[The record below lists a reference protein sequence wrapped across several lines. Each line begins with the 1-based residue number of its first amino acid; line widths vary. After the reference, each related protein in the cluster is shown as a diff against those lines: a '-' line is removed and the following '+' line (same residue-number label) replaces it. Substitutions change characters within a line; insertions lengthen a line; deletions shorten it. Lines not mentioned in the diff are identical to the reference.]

1 MSEKTLT
8 PEDEISKAVEAY
20 HQRKKPKIK
29 ALAREFGVPYTT
41 LYGRVHGRKNGSQ
54 RADDNKA
61 LNQIQ
66 EKALISWLESLNAV
80 DISPPPTSIKASANW
95 LLARSGEDKTVGRN
109 WVYRFINRL
118 PPHFN
123 YNTLKPI
130 EKARIDSAD
139 LANLALWFRNVS
151 QVFEKH
157 EIQPA
162 EIYNWDE
169 TGYQIGQGKKQKVVS
184 TRTHSVVA
192 TSGPAESITGIE
204 CIAADSWSMLPWF
217 LPKGTNQIEEWFTD
231 TTMSNFRI
239 KPTPSGYI
247 DDITAFEW
255 LCCFQE
261 ATKTRVKKD
270 RPRVL
275 FMDNHVSH
283 ATIEFTTFCNKH
295 FIIPIWF
302 LPHTT
307 HFAQPLDGE
316 PFQCLKHFFRAE
328 NNEVAMYG
336 GSVVQKRDFF
346 RIIGDIRSKSFTP
359 RIIRSA
365 FKSRGIWPLNPEL
378 LLQPLQELID
388 KDAGELCIFSTPSP
402 PPELASSPVTS
413 PPHTIERVI
422 KLNTKLLTEL
432 NAMEENSN
440 RFRKHVQRCMDGS
453 ALLAQQL
460 ALTERELSKVRAEK
474 TKREAHK
481 NRKTILDASN
491 IALSP
496 AHASRKIK
504 QRLER
509 DTKKLMRLQ
518 AKQAKALHDDQQ
530 AQLAQE
536 EAEKARIDSLLAE
549 NGSGGNWYV
558 DTIGEPRY

>member
-61 LNQIQ
+61 LNQMQ
-66 EKALISWLESLNAV
+66 EKALISWLESLNALALAK
-80 DISPPPTSIKASANW
+80 IKPSAETGYTAS
-95 LLARSGEDKTVGRN
+95 LTD
-109 WVYRFINRL
+109 Y

-123 YNTLKPI
+123 YNTLKPM

-192 TSGPAESITGIE
+192 TGGPAESITGIE
-204 CIAADSWSMLPWF
+204 CIAADGWSMLPWF
-217 LPKGTNQIEEWFTD
+217 LPKGTNQMEEWFTD
-231 TTMSNFRI
+231 TTMSDFRI

-328 NNEVAMYG
+328 NNE
-336 GSVVQKRDFF
+336 
-346 RIIGDIRSKSFTP
+346 
-359 RIIRSA
+359 
-365 FKSRGIWPLNPEL
+365 
-378 LLQPLQELID
+378 
-388 KDAGELCIFSTPSP
+388 
-402 PPELASSPVTS
+402 
-413 PPHTIERVI
+413 RVI

-491 IALSP
+491 IALSS

>member
-1 MSEKTLT
+1 M
-8 PEDEISKAVEAY
+8 
-20 HQRKKPKIK
+20 
-29 ALAREFGVPYTT
+29 
-41 LYGRVHGRKNGSQ
+41 RV
-54 RADDNKA
+54 
-61 LNQIQ
+61 
-66 EKALISWLESLNAV
+66 
-80 DISPPPTSIKASANW
+80 
-95 LLARSGEDKTVGRN
+95 
-109 WVYRFINRL
+109 
-118 PPHFN
+118 N
-123 YNTLKPI
+123 Y
-130 EKARIDSAD
+130 A
-139 LANLALWFRNVS
+139 F
-151 QVFEKH
+151 
-157 EIQPA
+157 
-162 EIYNWDE
+162 
-169 TGYQIGQGKKQKVVS
+169 
-184 TRTHSVVA
+184 
-192 TSGPAESITGIE
+192 
-204 CIAADSWSMLPWF
+204 F
-217 LPKGTNQIEEWFTD
+217 LHHP
-231 TTMSNFRI
+231 
-239 KPTPSGYI
+239 
-247 DDITAFEW
+247 
-255 LCCFQE
+255 
-261 ATKTRVKKD
+261 
-270 RPRVL
+270 
-275 FMDNHVSH
+275 
-283 ATIEFTTFCNKH
+283 
-295 FIIPIWF
+295 
-302 LPHTT
+302 
-307 HFAQPLDGE
+307 
-316 PFQCLKHFFRAE
+316 
-328 NNEVAMYG
+328 
-336 GSVVQKRDFF
+336 
-346 RIIGDIRSKSFTP
+346 
-359 RIIRSA
+359 
-365 FKSRGIWPLNPEL
+365 
-378 LLQPLQELID
+378 
-388 KDAGELCIFSTPSP
+388 P